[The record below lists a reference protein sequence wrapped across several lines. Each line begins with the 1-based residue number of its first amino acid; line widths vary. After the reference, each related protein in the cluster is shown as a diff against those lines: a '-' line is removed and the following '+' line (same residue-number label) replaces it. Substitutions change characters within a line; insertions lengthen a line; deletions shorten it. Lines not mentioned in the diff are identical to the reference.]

1 MRHKDDPENEC
12 SFQIVNEQHWTDR
25 FTLRGTPHS
34 HRHETTPSRS
44 NKAATQTAPQ
54 TWARN
59 SKRSIQDI
67 VMKLKNPS
75 KPCITPYMPSSRN
88 VRIPAFEMHHF
99 SSFSAYR
106 MLNWLHLEKK
116 KKSYY
121 WTIYS
126 GPPQQIQSIHYHP
139 SIIWVNSSQLW
150 LNLSKE
156 CILDVSSI
164 SEKQIQT
171 NSSTWKF
178 KPWGGKSYVS
188 SNKATWTT
196 GNFKPLAVKPPTEFS
211 IFCPE
216 W

>member
-88 VRIPAFEMHHF
+88 VRIPAFEMHHS

-116 KKSYY
+116 ENL
-121 WTIYS
+121 TTE
-126 GPPQQIQSIHYHP
+126 P
-139 SIIWVNSSQLW
+139 SILGP
-150 LNLSKE
+150 LNKSRASIITHPLSE
-156 CILDVSSI
+156 SI
-164 SEKQIQT
+164 
-171 NSSTWKF
+171 
-178 KPWGGKSYVS
+178 
-188 SNKATWTT
+188 
-196 GNFKPLAVKPPTEFS
+196 PPSFD
-211 IFCPE
+211 
-216 W
+216 

>member
-12 SFQIVNEQHWTDR
+12 SFLIVNEQHWTDR

-88 VRIPAFEMHHF
+88 VRIPAFEMHHS

-116 KKSYY
+116 KILLLNHLFWVPS
-121 WTIYS
+121 TNPEHPLS
-126 GPPQQIQSIHYHP
+126 PIHYL
-139 SIIWVNSSQLW
+139 SQFLPA
-150 LNLSKE
+150 LTKSK
-156 CILDVSSI
+156 
-164 SEKQIQT
+164 
-171 NSSTWKF
+171 
-178 KPWGGKSYVS
+178 
-188 SNKATWTT
+188 
-196 GNFKPLAVKPPTEFS
+196 
-211 IFCPE
+211 
-216 W
+216 